1 MTSSPTSV
9 PQTVRKL
16 DVKDDTDFSID
27 SREVTGNEGP
37 WLVVFGIKQIY
48 LVAIHFAF

>member
-1 MTSSPTSV
+1 MTSSQTSV

-27 SREVTGNEGP
+27 RSDR
-37 WLVVFGIKQIY
+37 K
-48 LVAIHFAF
+48 